1 MTFQTMGPRRHLGRR
16 GFLRAAG
23 LGAIGLAGAALIG
36 CSSGDDEETATATAT
51 EGGEGSMTATPTEA
65 PGTPAAA
72 LGSADVLGV
81 WGDEE
86 LDNFK
91 AMVKPW
97 EDDTGGTVEF
107 TGTRDLTAIL
117 TSRVEGGN
125 PPNIAIPPEVGL
137 FRQFASEGKLVS
149 LADLGILDLVQS
161 TYPQGFVDLGTVDGT
176 PYAFFMKADTKGTIW
191 YNPKV
196 FAANGWEPLTADSTW
211 DDLIALS
218 TTIRDSG
225 VMAPWSV
232 GIESGGASGWPGSDW
247 IQQIFLN
254 VHGGEA
260 YDGVI
265 DGSIP
270 VTDAMMKDAWEKFGE
285 IVLTDGF
292 TVQGGATGVN
302 ATGFEPSS
310 YPPFEAEPTAAMVYL
325 GGFAAGFISAQFP
338 DLVAGEDYDFMPF
351 PGGGVTGAANIV
363 YAFDA
368 EDTTK
373 SLMAYLASGAAQQVW
388 VDAGGFTSV
397 SSDVNLDSYPDPVS
411 RGLAEQLASAEVF
424 RFDLDDAVG
433 GDWQSAYFTGIT
445 EYLANPGQLDSI
457 LGGIEALR
465 AT

>member
-1 MTFQTMGPRRHLGRR
+1 MTIQTTGSRRYLGRR

-23 LGAIGLAGAALIG
+23 LGAVGLAGAALIG
-36 CSSGDDEETATATAT
+36 CSSSDDEETATATAT
-51 EGGEGSMTATPTEA
+51 EGGEGSMTATATEA

-72 LGSADVLGV
+72 LGTADVLGV

-86 LDNFK
+86 LANFE
-91 AMVKPW
+91 AMVTPW
-97 EDDTGGTVEF
+97 EDETGGTMEF

-117 TSRVEGGN
+117 TSRVEGDN
-125 PPNIAIPPEVGL
+125 PPNIAIPAEVGL
-137 FRQFASEGKLVS
+137 FRQFATEGRLVS
-149 LADLGILDLVQS
+149 LADLGMADMVQS

-196 FAANGWEPLTADSTW
+196 FADNGWEPLTADSTW
-211 DDLIALS
+211 DDLMQLS

-247 IQQIFLN
+247 IQQILLN
-254 VHGGEA
+254 VHGPDT
-260 YDGVI
+260 YDGII
-265 DGSIP
+265 DGSL
-270 VTDAMMKDAWEKFGE
+270 TATDDAMKDSWQKFGE

-302 ATGFEPSS
+302 ATGFEPATF
-310 YPPFEAEPTAAMVYL
+310 PPFEAEPTAAMTYL
-325 GGFAAGFISAQFP
+325 GGFAAGFIETQFP

-351 PGGGVTGAANIV
+351 PGGGVTGGANIV
-363 YAFDA
+363 YAFDS

-373 SLMAYLASGAAQQVW
+373 SLMEYLASGSAQQIW

-397 SSDVNLDSYPDPVS
+397 SSDVSLDSYPNPVAKK
-411 RGLAEQLASAEVF
+411 LAEQLANAQVF

-445 EYLANPGQLDSI
+445 EYLANPDQLDSI
-457 LGGIEALR
+457 LEGIAQLR

>member
-1 MTFQTMGPRRHLGRR
+1 MTIDTYGRQRRLGRR

-23 LGAIGLAGAALIG
+23 LGAVGLAGAALIG
-36 CSSGDDEETATATAT
+36 CSSDDGEDTATATAT
-51 EGGEGSMTATPTEA
+51 SAEGTATTTAPTEA

-81 WGDEE
+81 WGDAE
-86 LDNFK
+86 LDNFT
-91 AMVKPW
+91 AMVRPW
-97 EDDTGGTVEF
+97 EDETGGTVEF

-137 FRQFASEGKLVS
+137 FRQFASEGKLAS

-191 YNPKV
+191 YSPKV
-196 FAANGWEPLTADSTW
+196 FAANGWEPLTAASTW
-211 DDLIALS
+211 DDLMTLS

-265 DGSIP
+265 DGSVP
-270 VTDAMMKDAWEKFGE
+270 VTDAMMKDAWAKFGE

-302 ATGFEPSS
+302 ATNFEPATF
-310 YPPFEAEPTAAMVYL
+310 PPFEAEPTAAMTYL
-325 GGFAAGFISAQFP
+325 GGFAAGFITTQFP
-338 DLVAGEDYDFMPF
+338 DLVPGEDFDFMPF
-351 PGGGVTGAANIV
+351 PGGGVTGGANIV

-373 SLMAYLASGAAQQVW
+373 SLMEYLASGAAQQVW

-411 RGLAEQLASAEVF
+411 KGLAEQLANAEVF
-424 RFDLDDAVG
+424 RFDLDDAIG
-433 GDWQSAYFTGIT
+433 GDFQSAYFTGIT
-445 EYLANPGQLDSI
+445 QYLANPSQLDGI
-457 LGGIEALR
+457 LAGIEALR
-465 AT
+465 TT